1 MSCKKRVGRMESKT
15 RKCIKALRDALKKIA
30 TFYVFSIDVIG
41 DFNNTLHKNAFILN
55 LSI

>member
-41 DFNNTLHKNAFILN
+41 DFNNTLHKNAFLLN